1 MLYIIYEDNFL
12 AKYIL
17 SPLEQ
22 KDNIRIIKFGHLYFR
37 GVRRIPWL
45 ITKFI
50 RARLRNKK
58 GFLSAALYEKDFIKQ
73 INEIRKT
80 DKVLFFSVQN
90 LKELITLDK
99 EIDSPDKS
107 AFIWNP
113 LCTINHNIFSR
124 RQYFKKTH
132 ASGLKMFTFDESDAL
147 EYDFTKINQIYR
159 YPMKD
164 EFPEPVTEDNGCVFF
179 VGNDKKRSSTLSEY
193 VSLFVSAGLKCD
205 FHILRTKNTPKE
217 ENLEPYYSKEWVSYP
232 EYLKRARQSMCMLE
246 ILQNGQSGMTVRTLE
261 ALFFNK
267 KLITDNKSALGFPFY
282 HPDNIYIL
290 DKNCNDNLIDFM
302 KRPYHN
308 ISEDIIAPY
317 RIENWI
323 KQFE

>member
-1 MLYIIYEDNFL
+1 M
-12 AKYIL
+12 
-17 SPLEQ
+17 
-22 KDNIRIIKFGHLYFR
+22 
-37 GVRRIPWL
+37 
-45 ITKFI
+45 
-50 RARLRNKK
+50 
-58 GFLSAALYEKDFIKQ
+58 
-73 INEIRKT
+73 
-80 DKVLFFSVQN
+80 
-90 LKELITLDK
+90 
-99 EIDSPDKS
+99 
-107 AFIWNP
+107 
-113 LCTINHNIFSR
+113 
-124 RQYFKKTH
+124 
-132 ASGLKMFTFDESDAL
+132 
-147 EYDFTKINQIYR
+147 
-159 YPMKD
+159 
-164 EFPEPVTEDNGCVFF
+164 
-179 VGNDKKRSSTLSEY
+179 SEY